1 MNRVDSVRLERA
13 ESEAEGYLELEMP
26 EQALAA
32 LDRVRHLV
40 PRSANALFLL
50 GETLRSL
57 QRYAEAIEPIR
68 EAARQMPKNIYVRL
82 AIGWCCKRTD
92 RLPEAVA
99 AMEEALENEPSEAI
113 LHYNLSCY
121 LSLAGEKTRAL
132 FHLAQAL
139 SLDAGFR
146 NLIPDE
152 ADFDPIRSDPAFVAL
167 LQLHDR

>member
-1 MNRVDSVRLERA
+1 MNRADSVRLQQA
-13 ESEAEGYLELEMP
+13 ESQAEGYLELEMP

-32 LDRVRHLV
+32 LERVGHLV
-40 PRSANALFLL
+40 DRSSNALFLL
-50 GETLRSL
+50 GEALRSL
-57 QRYAEAIEPIR
+57 ERYAEALRPLH
-68 EAARQMPKNIYVRL
+68 EAARRMPSNIYVRL

-92 RLPEAVA
+92 RLPEAIA
-99 AMEEALENEPSEAI
+99 AMEQALESEPAEAI

-121 LSLAGEKTRAL
+121 LSLAGEKSRAL
-132 FHLAQAL
+132 SHLSRAL